1 MPGSVLKEA
10 TSSSNAKSDGLK
22 RRDLPVFPK
31 QEPSETV
38 TEFFASLHPF
48 FSRLIIYIILAF
60 VIVALVWMGVGK
72 IDVVSSAQF
81 KIVPLGNMVT
91 SQAPRMGV
99 IEGINV
105 KEGDLVE
112 EGDILFKLHSRESLK
127 DIKELEQAKML
138 FRIAEY
144 NLLEVWPQK
153 LKLAQEQNATSESR
167 LKLAQKMLQI
177 HKKALRSYRDGQS
190 QNSDEIQDVEGLS
203 DSDIN
208 VEIYLRTVELQNLK
222 RKYQQSQ
229 KLYDRKLISLTDLQD
244 AEVRYLS
251 ALASQ
256 PSRLSEI
263 ERQTLAIQDQK
274 RQILEA
280 RIELEREE
288 IRIQYNYD
296 DALKRLNR
304 AQKALDRN
312 LEGEVALVLAPKQG
326 IVTQVTV
333 NTVGQIVNN
342 GEVLAVLAPDSVPM
356 VAELSILNKDVGL
369 IKPGQVIRLKYD
381 AFEFQDYG
389 IRKGWLTQIA
399 PNATIHQSLGPIFRG
414 IVQLEET
421 QIMVRG
427 QAIPLKYGMS
437 GVAEMVTDRVSL
449 LMFILKPLRQLY
461 ESATFNAQQ
470 NGSK

>member
-1 MPGSVLKEA
+1 MPESELKEA
-10 TSSSNAKSDGLK
+10 TSSSNAKSDEPRG
-22 RRDLPVFPK
+22 RNLPVFSR
-31 QEPSETV
+31 QEPAEAV

-48 FSRLIIYIILAF
+48 FSRLIIYIILFFLVA
-60 VIVALVWMGVGK
+60 ALVWMGLGK
-72 IDVVSSAQF
+72 IDIVSSAQF
-81 KIVPLGNMVT
+81 KLVPLGNMVS
-91 SQAPRMGV
+91 SQAPRAGE
-99 IEGINV
+99 IEEINV
-105 KEGDLVE
+105 KEGDLVK
-112 EGDILFKLHSRESLK
+112 EGDIMFKLHSRESLT
-127 DIKELEQAKML
+127 DIRELEQARMQ

-144 NLLEVWPQK
+144 NFSEVWPQK
-153 LKLAQEQNATSESR
+153 LKLAQEQNASSESR

-177 HKKALRSYRDGQS
+177 HKEALRSYRDERA
-190 QNSDEIQDVEGLS
+190 QNFDDTQNAEGLS

-208 VEIYLRTVELQNLK
+208 AEIHLRTVELQNLK

-229 KLYDRKLISLTDLQD
+229 KLYDRKLISLTDLKD

-280 RIELEREE
+280 RIELKREE
-288 IRIQYNYD
+288 IRIKYAYD
-296 DALKRLNR
+296 DALQRLNR
-304 AQKALDRN
+304 AQKALNRN

-333 NTVGQIVNN
+333 NTVGQIVNK
-342 GEVLAVLAPDSVPM
+342 GEVLAVLAPDSAPM

-369 IKPGQVIRLKYD
+369 IKPGQVVRLKYD

-389 IRKGWLTQIA
+389 IRRGWLTQIS
-399 PNATIHQSLGPIFRG
+399 PDATIHESSEPIFRG
-414 IVQLEET
+414 IVQLEGT

-427 QAIPLKYGMS
+427 QEIPLKYGLS
-437 GVAEMVTDRVSL
+437 GVAEVVTDRVSL

-461 ESATFNAQQ
+461 ESAAFNAQQ
-470 NGSK
+470 N

>member
-1 MPGSVLKEA
+1 MPESELKEA
-10 TSSSNAKSDGLK
+10 TSSSNAKSDEPRGQN
-22 RRDLPVFPK
+22 LPVFSR
-31 QEPSETV
+31 QEPAEAV

-48 FSRLIIYIILAF
+48 FSRLIIYIILFFLVA
-60 VIVALVWMGVGK
+60 ALVWMGLGK
-72 IDVVSSAQF
+72 IDIVSSAQF
-81 KIVPLGNMVT
+81 KLVPLGNMVS
-91 SQAPRMGV
+91 SQAPRAGE
-99 IEGINV
+99 IEEINV
-105 KEGDLVE
+105 KEGDLVK
-112 EGDILFKLHSRESLK
+112 EGDIMFKLHSRESLT
-127 DIKELEQAKML
+127 DIRELEQARMQ

-144 NLLEVWPQK
+144 NFSEVWPQK
-153 LKLAQEQNATSESR
+153 LKLAQEQNASSESR

-177 HKKALRSYRDGQS
+177 HKEALRSYRDERV
-190 QNSDEIQDVEGLS
+190 QNFDDTQNAEGLS

-208 VEIYLRTVELQNLK
+208 AEIHLRTVELQNLK

-229 KLYDRKLISLTDLQD
+229 KLYDRKLISLTDLKD

-280 RIELEREE
+280 RIELKREE
-288 IRIQYNYD
+288 IRIKYAYD
-296 DALKRLNR
+296 DALQRLNR

-333 NTVGQIVNN
+333 NTVGQIVNK

-369 IKPGQVIRLKYD
+369 IKPGQVVRLKYD

-389 IRKGWLTQIA
+389 IRRGWLTQIS
-399 PNATIHQSLGPIFRG
+399 PDATIHESSGPIFRG
-414 IVQLEET
+414 IVQLEGT

-427 QAIPLKYGMS
+427 QEIPLKYGLS
-437 GVAEMVTDRVSL
+437 GVAEVVTDRVSL

-461 ESATFNAQQ
+461 ESAAFNAQQ
-470 NGSK
+470 N